1 MHIFVTGG
9 TGFIGSHFL
18 NSEESQGHQI
28 TAIKRGGS
36 KPCLTLI
43 QAPTWLEK
51 PLDSITVDDFKGV
64 DALVHFASPGVS
76 PRVAPWS
83 ELIHWNVNVT
93 LDLMIHAKAAGVKR
107 VIIAGTFAEYGR
119 SADRYDLIPPDAP
132 LEPTYG
138 YAASKAAASVAVQAF
153 AIEQKMELGY
163 LRIFSAFGEG
173 QYEGNFWPAL
183 RKAALAGD
191 DFEMTLGEQIRDYM
205 PVEKVAQ
212 SFWNAVT
219 SLDITPGF
227 PYVANVGSGKPTS
240 MKEFAEYWWKQ
251 WNASGA
257 LKYGALPYR
266 EGEVMRFVPQVTP
279 L

>member
-1 MHIFVTGG
+1 
-9 TGFIGSHFL
+9 
-18 NSEESQGHQI
+18 
-28 TAIKRGGS
+28 
-36 KPCLTLI
+36 
-43 QAPTWLEK
+43 
-51 PLDSITVDDFKGV
+51 
-64 DALVHFASPGVS
+64 
-76 PRVAPWS
+76 
-83 ELIHWNVNVT
+83 
-93 LDLMIHAKAAGVKR
+93 VKR

-119 SADRYDLIPPDAP
+119 SADRYELIPPHAS

-153 AIEQKMELGY
+153 AIEQKMELAY

-227 PYVANVGSGKPTS
+227 PYVANVGSGEPTS

-257 LKYGALPYR
+257 LNYGALPYR